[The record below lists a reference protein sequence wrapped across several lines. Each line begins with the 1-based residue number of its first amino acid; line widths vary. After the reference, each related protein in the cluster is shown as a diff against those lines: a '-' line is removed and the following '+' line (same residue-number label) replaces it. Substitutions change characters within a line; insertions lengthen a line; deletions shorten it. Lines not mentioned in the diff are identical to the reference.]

1 MKMFKKLMAIAL
13 VGVMALSM
21 LTGCAITEK
30 MYEDDV
36 RDALKGALGA
46 QKVESKHD
54 ANTAANNGFK
64 KNKADGAKGTVIV
77 DKTEYTYYT
86 MQVDSYKKARQNADK
101 LVAGLGLDST
111 KTKGKTLEV
120 GVGLNTVDGS
130 KGAKDTY
137 YVTIAM
143 KTSDLNTYKK

>member
-1 MKMFKKLMAIAL
+1 MKMFKKLMAVAL

-46 QKVESKHD
+46 QKVESKKD
-54 ANTAANNGFK
+54 ANKAANDGFK
-64 KNKADGAKGTVIV
+64 KEKADNASGTVTV
-77 DKTEYTYYT
+77 DGKEYTYYT
-86 MQVDSYKKARQNADK
+86 IEVDSYKKARQNADK
-101 LVAGLGLDST
+101 LVDGLGLDSS

-120 GVGLNTVDGS
+120 GVGLNTVDGG
-130 KGAKDTY
+130 KNADDTY
-137 YVTIAM
+137 YVTVAM
-143 KTSDLNTYKK
+143 KTTDLAKYQ